1 MDDLVFFVFWGSF
14 FFFFF
19 FTYTP
24 PPFFLHQLP
33 HIMTGVRGR
42 RSKIAFFSRFDL
54 PSGVYR
60 VIYHDRN

>member
-14 FFFFF
+14 FFFLLIPLF
-19 FTYTP
+19 
-24 PPFFLHQLP
+24 FFLHQLP

-60 VIYHDRN
+60 VISHDRN